1 METKNNKKQ
10 IIVKVLAWI
19 GLIIITAILCVM
31 AYATTRSD
39 GKLILAMIVALAFVS
54 ILYWIGIK
62 IYKDMVE
69 FENLKYKK
77 EEQKK
82 INDIARMDTRNI

>member
-31 AYATTRSD
+31 AYAITRSD

-82 INDIARMDTRNI
+82 MNDIARMDTRNI